1 LRSTI
6 FLISKLKNRRK
17 IKIVPLKNNVV
28 VITGASTG
36 IGEELA
42 YQLADQGAQLVLT
55 ARRVSELERVAENVK
70 QRGAKVIVVSADV
83 AIESHCKKIIDAAM
97 TEFGRIDTL
106 VNNAGMTM
114 WAKFEDI
121 QDMSIM
127 ERIMQVNY
135 MGAVYCTHHALP
147 HLKSTRGRIVGIA
160 SLTGLVGVPTRTGY
174 AASKHAM
181 RGFFD
186 SLRIELEDAGV
197 TVTMVYPGFVAT
209 GIRENATGA
218 DGKPALI
225 DPVDQA
231 GVMSVAACAT
241 LIVHAIEHR
250 KREEIMTLK
259 GKLGQWLK
267 LIAPSVI
274 DGIARKA
281 VEGNKKFVEGK

>member
-1 LRSTI
+1 MSLD
-6 FLISKLKNRRK
+6 
-17 IKIVPLKNNVV
+17 NNVTHNV
-28 VITGASTG
+28 TIITGASTG

-42 YQLADQGAQLVLT
+42 YQLAEEGAQLVLT
-55 ARRVSELERVAENVK
+55 ARRISELERVAENARK
-70 QRGAKVIVVSADV
+70 RGAKVSVVSADV
-83 AIESHCKKIIDAAM
+83 AIESDCKKIIDAA
-97 TEFGRIDTL
+97 TAEFGRIDTL

-135 MGAVYCTHHALP
+135 MGAVYCTHYALP
-147 HLKSTRGRIVGIA
+147 HLKSTRGRIIGIA

-186 SLRIELEDAGV
+186 SLRIELEDSGV

-231 GVMSVAACAT
+231 GVMSVAECAR
-241 LIVHAIEHR
+241 LIVHAIKHR

-267 LIAPSVI
+267 LIAPGVI
-274 DGIARKA
+274 DGIAKKA
-281 VEGNKKFVEGK
+281 VAGNQNFVEGK

>member
-1 LRSTI
+1 MSLD
-6 FLISKLKNRRK
+6 
-17 IKIVPLKNNVV
+17 NNVTHNV
-28 VITGASTG
+28 AIITGASTG

-42 YQLADQGAQLVLT
+42 YQLAEEGAQLVLT
-55 ARRVSELERVAENVK
+55 ARRISELERVAENARK
-70 QRGAKVIVVSADV
+70 RGAKVSVVSADV
-83 AIESHCKKIIDAAM
+83 AIESDCKKIIDAA
-97 TEFGRIDTL
+97 TAEFGRIDTL

-135 MGAVYCTHHALP
+135 MGAVYCTHYALP
-147 HLKSTRGRIVGIA
+147 HLKSTRGRIIGIA

-186 SLRIELEDAGV
+186 SLRIELEDSGV

-231 GVMSVAACAT
+231 GVMSVAECAR
-241 LIVHAIEHR
+241 LIVHAIKHR

-267 LIAPSVI
+267 LIAPGVI
-274 DGIARKA
+274 DGIAKKA
-281 VEGNKKFVEGK
+281 VAGNQNFVEGK

>member
-1 LRSTI
+1 M
-6 FLISKLKNRRK
+6 N
-17 IKIVPLKNNVV
+17 LKNNVTI
-28 VITGASTG
+28 ITGASTG

-42 YQLADQGAQLVLT
+42 YQLAEQGAHLVLT
-55 ARRVSELERVAENVK
+55 ARRVAELERVATAVK
-70 QRGAKVIVVSADV
+70 KIGETSGTKVIVTGADI
-83 AIESHCKKIIDAAM
+83 AIESDCKKIIDAALA
-97 TEFGRIDTL
+97 EFGRIDTL

-121 QDMSIM
+121 DDISMLS
-127 ERIMQVNY
+127 RIMQVNY
-135 MGAVYCTHHALP
+135 MGAVYCTHFALP
-147 HLKSTRGRIVGIA
+147 HLKKSRGRIVGIA

-186 SLRIELEDAGV
+186 SLRIELEDSGV
-197 TVTMVYPGFVAT
+197 SVTMIYPGFVAT

-225 DPVDQA
+225 DPVDQSK
-231 GVMSVAACAT
+231 VMSAAQCT
-241 LIVHAIEHR
+241 RLIVNAIQLR
-250 KREEIMTLK
+250 KREEVMTLK

-274 DGIARKA
+274 DGMAKKA
-281 VEGNKKFVEGK
+281 VAGNQRFVESK

>member
-1 LRSTI
+1 MSLD
-6 FLISKLKNRRK
+6 
-17 IKIVPLKNNVV
+17 NNVTHNV
-28 VITGASTG
+28 AIITGASTG

-42 YQLADQGAQLVLT
+42 YQLAEEGAQLVLT
-55 ARRVSELERVAENVK
+55 ARRISELERVAENARK
-70 QRGAKVIVVSADV
+70 RGAKVIVVSADV
-83 AIESHCKKIIDAAM
+83 AIESDCKKIIDAA
-97 TEFGRIDTL
+97 TAEFGRIDTL

-135 MGAVYCTHHALP
+135 MGAVYCTHYALP
-147 HLKSTRGRIVGIA
+147 HLKSTRGRIIGIA

-186 SLRIELEDAGV
+186 SLRIELEDSGV

-231 GVMSVAACAT
+231 GVMSVAECAR
-241 LIVHAIEHR
+241 LIVHAIKHR

-267 LIAPSVI
+267 LIAPGVI
-274 DGIARKA
+274 DGIAKKA
-281 VEGNKKFVEGK
+281 VAGNQNFVEGK

>member
-1 LRSTI
+1 MSLD
-6 FLISKLKNRRK
+6 
-17 IKIVPLKNNVV
+17 NNVTHNV
-28 VITGASTG
+28 TIITGASTG

-42 YQLADQGAQLVLT
+42 YQLAEEGAQLVLT
-55 ARRVSELERVAENVK
+55 ARRISELERVAENARK
-70 QRGAKVIVVSADV
+70 RGAKVIVVSADV
-83 AIESHCKKIIDAAM
+83 AIESDCKKIIDAAM
-97 TEFGRIDTL
+97 AEFGRIDTL

-135 MGAVYCTHHALP
+135 MGAVYCTHYALP
-147 HLKSTRGRIVGIA
+147 HLKSTRGRIIGIA

-186 SLRIELEDAGV
+186 SLRIELEDSGV

-231 GVMSVAACAT
+231 GVMSVAECAR
-241 LIVHAIEHR
+241 LIVHAIKHR

-267 LIAPSVI
+267 LIAPGVI
-274 DGIARKA
+274 DGIAKKA
-281 VEGNKKFVEGK
+281 VAGNQNFVEGK

>member
-1 LRSTI
+1 
-6 FLISKLKNRRK
+6 
-17 IKIVPLKNNVV
+17 
-28 VITGASTG
+28 
-36 IGEELA
+36 
-42 YQLADQGAQLVLT
+42 
-55 ARRVSELERVAENVK
+55 
-70 QRGAKVIVVSADV
+70 V

-121 QDMSIM
+121 KDMSIM

-231 GVMSVAACAT
+231 GVMSVMECAA
-241 LIVHAIEHR
+241 LIVNAIEHR

>member
-1 LRSTI
+1 MSL
-6 FLISKLKNRRK
+6 N
-17 IKIVPLKNNVV
+17 NNVTI
-28 VITGASTG
+28 ITGASTG

-42 YQLADQGAQLVLT
+42 YQLAEEGALLVLT
-55 ARRVSELERVAENVK
+55 ARRISELERVAENAK
-70 QRGAKVIVVSADV
+70 KRGAKVIVVGADV
-83 AIESHCKKIIDAAM
+83 AIESDCKKIMDAAISA
-97 TEFGRIDTL
+97 FGRIDTL

-135 MGAVYCTHHALP
+135 MGAVYCTHYALP
-147 HLKSTRGRIVGIA
+147 HLKATRGRIIGIA

-186 SLRIELEDAGV
+186 SLRIELEDSGV

-218 DGKPALI
+218 NGKPALI
-225 DPVDQA
+225 DPVDHA
-231 GVMSVAACAT
+231 GVMSVAECT
-241 LIVHAIEHR
+241 RLIVNAINHR

-274 DGIARKA
+274 DGIAKKA
-281 VEGNKKFVEGK
+281 VAGNQKFVERK

>member
-1 LRSTI
+1 MSAFKDNVTI
-6 FLISKLKNRRK
+6 
-17 IKIVPLKNNVV
+17 
-28 VITGASTG
+28 ITGASTG

-42 YQLADQGAQLVLT
+42 YHLARQGAKLVLT
-55 ARRVSELERVAENVK
+55 ARRQDELSRVADEV
-70 QRGAKVIVVSADV
+70 RRCGGTAITVAADV
-83 AIESHCKKIIDAAM
+83 AQNEECKKIIDAAIAK
-97 TEFGRIDTL
+97 FDRIDML
-106 VNNAGMTM
+106 VCNAGMTM
-114 WAKFEDI
+114 WAKFADI
-121 QDMSIM
+121 HDVTIL

-147 HLKSTRGRIVGIA
+147 HLMATKGRIVGIA

-186 SLRIELEDAGV
+186 SLRIELAESGV

-218 DGKPALI
+218 DGKPAKI
-225 DPVDQA
+225 DPVNKDD
-231 GVMSVAACAT
+231 VMTVEECAA
-241 LIVHAIEHR
+241 LIMRAIETR

-267 LIAPSVI
+267 LIAPRVI
-274 DGIARKA
+274 DGMARKA
-281 VEGNKKFVEGK
+281 VEGNQQYVERP